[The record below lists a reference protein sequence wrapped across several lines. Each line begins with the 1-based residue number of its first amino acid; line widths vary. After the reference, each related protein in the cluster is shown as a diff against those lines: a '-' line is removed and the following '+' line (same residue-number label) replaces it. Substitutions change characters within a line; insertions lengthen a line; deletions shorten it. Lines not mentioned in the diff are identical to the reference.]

1 MSCSVAFEATAHQG
15 SLSLRSSIFTLI
27 DEIEFGSKRVV
38 GHLGGCN
45 RQMGR
50 DSVDECE
57 LFVCVGTERNEAA
70 VGLRGRWG
78 GCY

>member
-45 RQMGR
+45 RQMSANSSSA
-50 DSVDECE
+50 SVLSETR
-57 LFVCVGTERNEAA
+57 L
-70 VGLRGRWG
+70 L
-78 GCY
+78 